1 MADNLKVPSNISGAV
16 DLYGRTTLVETATDR
31 VAAATPAAANTE
43 VATPEAPSAQAGV
56 QLGLAVEPK
65 ALTLVAPVSASG
77 TARPWEITAKL
88 KLGVTDVLVPFAFGT
103 MLPPAADLVRGQNLS
118 GMSLSNVAANW
129 THPIVDKKWL
139 AKENLVQHLGMHGW
153 AGSEGY
159 LYMRNQG
166 FGPLM
171 SSIGSL
177 SVGVGIDFGQSLRPN
192 HRADVTD
199 QVGTMIVG
207 ALEGEARYQAY
218 LWARAKYDETG
229 NRIYNAIGLI
239 ANAQNVFILPDGNG
253 GVRVGFRIK
262 W

>member
-1 MADNLKVPSNISGAV
+1 MVEGLKVPSDISGTV
-16 DLYGRTTLVETATDR
+16 DLYGRTMPVETKTNR
-31 VAAATPAAANTE
+31 VVAVTPATANIE

-56 QLGLAVEPK
+56 QLGLVIESK
-65 ALTLVAPVSASG
+65 ALALAPPASASG
-77 TARPWEITAKL
+77 VARPWEITAKP

-129 THPIVDKKWL
+129 THPVVDKKWL

-177 SVGVGIDFGQSLRPN
+177 NVGVGIDFGQSLRPN
-192 HRADVTD
+192 HRADITD

-239 ANAQNVFILPDGNG
+239 ANAQSVFILPDGNG
-253 GVRVGFRIK
+253 GVQVGFRIK